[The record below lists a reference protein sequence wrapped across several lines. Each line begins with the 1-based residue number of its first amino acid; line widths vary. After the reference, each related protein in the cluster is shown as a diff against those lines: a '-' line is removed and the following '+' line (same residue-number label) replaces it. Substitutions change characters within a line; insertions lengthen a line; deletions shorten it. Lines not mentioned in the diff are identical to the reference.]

1 MFQREREVLDNIAA
15 MLAQTPS
22 VLKAVAYGSRI
33 RGEERAD
40 SDFDILVI
48 VAEKD
53 RALKDAVR
61 DVFYQYELASGL
73 SFSVAILSRAE
84 VSMNERLGSPFI
96 KRVMVE
102 GVVFYDATSRREDR
116 PIAVQTGQS

>member
-1 MFQREREVLDNIAA
+1 MFQREREALDNIAA
-15 MLAQTPS
+15 NLAQSPS

-40 SDFDILVI
+40 SELVT
-48 VAEKD
+48 
-53 RALKDAVR
+53 
-61 DVFYQYELASGL
+61 GL

-84 VSMNERLGSPFI
+84 ASMNERLGSLFF

-102 GVVFYDATSRREDR
+102 GLVFYDAESRRKDR
-116 PIAVQTGQS
+116 PIAVQAG